1 MKKQIYPLAL
11 ACLAALSAVSGGA
24 AQAADIHV
32 TFDAGAEGFTST
44 SGGTLAHDA
53 GGFLAQTDIDGVD
66 MAVLV
71 SGAQLGDWSSF
82 LGGTL
87 SFDSRNLSG
96 VASDYNA
103 FGTITLTGTAGSI
116 ARDVVLG
123 AEPTGAWTTY
133 STVLDSATWGPT
145 IAAVL
150 GQVTQVSI
158 VLESHNGFGGADSE
172 VNGFDNFKVTAVAAP
187 VPEPESYALTLTGLA
202 MVGAA
207 CARRRAQALKSA

>member
-1 MKKQIYPLAL
+1 MKKLIHPLAL
-11 ACLAALSAVSGGA
+11 ACLMALSGGA

-32 TFDAGAEGFTST
+32 TFDADAEGFTST
-44 SGGTLAHDA
+44 SGGTLAHEA
-53 GGFLAQTDIDGVD
+53 GGFLAQTDIDGQD
-66 MAVLV
+66 MAVVV
-71 SGAQLGDWSSF
+71 SSALLGDWSRF

-103 FGTITLTGTAGSI
+103 FGTITLTGSSGSI

-123 AEPTGAWTTY
+123 TDPTGVWTTY

-150 GQVTQVSI
+150 GDVTRVSI

-187 VPEPESYALTLTGLA
+187 VPEPTTLALTLAGLA
-202 MVGAA
+202 AVGAG
-207 CARRRAQALKSA
+207 CARRRTQALKSA

>member
-1 MKKQIYPLAL
+1 MKKLIYPLAL
-11 ACLAALSAVSGGA
+11 ACLTAISGGA
-24 AQAADIHV
+24 QAANIHV
-32 TFDAGAEGFTST
+32 TFDAGLEGFGTT

-53 GGFLAQTDIDGVD
+53 GGFLAQTDIDGQD

-71 SGAQLGDWSSF
+71 SGALLGDWSGF

-103 FGTITLTGTAGSI
+103 FGTITLTGATGSI
-116 ARDVVLG
+116 SRDVVLG
-123 AEPTGAWTTY
+123 TDPTGAWTTY

-145 IAAVL
+145 IASVL

-187 VPEPESYALTLTGLA
+187 VPEPESLALMLAGLA
-202 MVGAA
+202 VVGAGG
-207 CARRRAQALKSA
+207 ARRRAQALKTA

>member
-1 MKKQIYPLAL
+1 MKKLIYPLAL
-11 ACLAALSAVSGGA
+11 ACLTALSGGA
-24 AQAADIHV
+24 QAANIHV
-32 TFDAGAEGFTST
+32 TFDAGLEGFGTT

-53 GGFLAQTDIDGVD
+53 GGFLAQTDIDGQD

-71 SGAQLGDWSSF
+71 SGALLGDWSSF

-103 FGTITLTGTAGSI
+103 FGTITLTGATGSI
-116 ARDVVLG
+116 SRDVVLG
-123 AEPTGAWTTY
+123 TDPTGAWTTY

-172 VNGFDNFKVTAVAAP
+172 VNGFDNFNVTAVAAP
-187 VPEPESYALTLTGLA
+187 VPEPESLALMLAGLA
-202 MVGAA
+202 VVGAGG
-207 CARRRAQALKSA
+207 ARRRAQALKTA